1 MYFGGK
7 FETPIHLNHLFHQ
20 RRHHT
25 HYLLCAKLFISL
37 KSLFRWK
44 MGRALVAKC
53 VGGRRERPVVE
64 GRVEIFFEKLFSKL
78 LPKVVVSGNVLL
90 IFIRSVIDGGE
101 KVFWKILGFVGN
113 LTCCDDTKVK
123 IFYSA
128 RGGLIEFAS
137 LILLLCN
144 LDYNWSSLD
153 PCLDYLLQHL
163 VSLVH
168 SKVLHNHR
176 NLIVLPQE
184 TWVIA

>member
-44 MGRALVAKC
+44 MGRQVRRRKARTP
-53 VGGRRERPVVE
+53 GGWRK
-64 GRVEIFFEKLFSKL
+64 GWDFFEKLFSKL

-101 KVFWKILGFVGN
+101 KIFWKILGFVGN
-113 LTCCDDTKVK
+113 LTCCDAAKVK
-123 IFYSA
+123 IFS
-128 RGGLIEFAS
+128 GLIEFAS
-137 LILLLCN
+137 LILLWCN
-144 LDYNWSSLD
+144 LDQNWYSVD

-168 SKVLHNHR
+168 SKVLHNHQ

-184 TWVIA
+184 IWVIA